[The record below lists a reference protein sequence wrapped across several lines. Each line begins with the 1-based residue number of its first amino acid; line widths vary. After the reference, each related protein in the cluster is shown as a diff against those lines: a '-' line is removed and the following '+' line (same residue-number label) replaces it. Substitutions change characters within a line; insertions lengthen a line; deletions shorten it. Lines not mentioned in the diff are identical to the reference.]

1 MMSWTCLDE
10 VGLVSLLPI
19 IPSSFCLYRFR
30 KKSKKLEEKS
40 LCPNQVYRELHADKR
55 TPDQPLLICA
65 GISAVMSIAFVLFWR
80 KCYGS
85 ASYYTLWPVLHVVL
99 WSVLPP
105 AFFFYQWKWIYLR
118 ICKGDEFESFKIG
131 QDLAT
136 KMWAAIALLLGAIYK
151 F

>member
-1 MMSWTCLDE
+1 MCWDQRRDEYCLRA
-10 VGLVSLLPI
+10 
-19 IPSSFCLYRFR
+19 F
-30 KKSKKLEEKS
+30 LEEM
-40 LCPNQVYRELHADKR
+40 LWKR
-55 TPDQPLLICA
+55 
-65 GISAVMSIAFVLFWR
+65 
-80 KCYGS
+80 Y
-85 ASYYTLWPVLHVVL
+85 YYTLWPVLHVVL